1 MLVFMRAYCKSN
13 LVLVSLYH
21 WIAFLSCSMAAVID
35 EIKKFPPAI
44 WKIAADRQNVEVM
57 REV

>member
-1 MLVFMRAYCKSN
+1 L
-13 LVLVSLYH
+13 
-21 WIAFLSCSMAAVID
+21 AAVID
-35 EIKKFPPAI
+35 EIKKFPPPAI